1 MSFGCHNMDCTCS
14 ERKYEVMQKSGMGF
28 FSYLWECLNCCHNAH
43 FELCICLI
51 MRSNTYVLKMGLHV
65 KCLLEMHCG
74 FFPLWKTLIF
84 LCLQLFII
92 LFASKMELI
101 FFQST

>member
-1 MSFGCHNMDCTCS
+1 MNWFSPKSQFCNSISGRAFCRECMSFECHNMDCTRS

-51 MRSNTYVLKMGLHV
+51 MRSNTYVLKS
-65 KCLLEMHCG
+65 
-74 FFPLWKTLIF
+74 F
-84 LCLQLFII
+84 
-92 LFASKMELI
+92 
-101 FFQST
+101 

>member
-1 MSFGCHNMDCTCS
+1 MSLECHNMDCTRS

-28 FSYLWECLNCCHNAH
+28 LSYLWECLNCCHNAH

-65 KCLLEMHCG
+65 KCLLE
-74 FFPLWKTLIF
+74 IF

-92 LFASKMELI
+92 LFASKTELI